1 MTNTLKNYRRVID
14 KTETKLRIYKTARRR
29 FLREISDLRKE
40 LATLEEVRDIFQKSA
55 ILTQN
60 HLAKHL
66 SSIVTKSLRV
76 VWQDSDI
83 SFHTE
88 FVERRNTTECEF
100 YIEEEGHHYSLLDSR
115 GYGVVDVVSF
125 SLKIAYILLHTVENI
140 IIIDEPARNLS
151 KNKHEALSM
160 LIKELSEEL
169 NVQFIIATHVPDL
182 IQYADTATLLE
193 KNKSMS

>member
-1 MTNTLKNYRRVID
+1 MLQKYRKVVNEALITLQIHTTTKKRVM
-14 KTETKLRIYKTARRR
+14 E
-29 FLREISDLRKE
+29 EISGFKKE
-40 LATLEEVRDIFQKSA
+40 LATLNETRDIFQKSA

-60 HLAKHL
+60 HLATHL

-76 VWQDSDI
+76 IWQDSDL

-88 FVERRNTTECEF
+88 FKERRNSTECDF
-100 YIEEEGHHYSLLDSR
+100 WIEEDGKKYSLLDSR

-140 IIIDEPARNLS
+140 IIIDEPARHLS
-151 KNKHEALSM
+151 KNKHESLSR

-169 NVQFIIATHVPDL
+169 DMQFIIATHSKDL
-182 IQYADTATLLE
+182 ISYADTSFLIE
-193 KNKSMS
+193 K